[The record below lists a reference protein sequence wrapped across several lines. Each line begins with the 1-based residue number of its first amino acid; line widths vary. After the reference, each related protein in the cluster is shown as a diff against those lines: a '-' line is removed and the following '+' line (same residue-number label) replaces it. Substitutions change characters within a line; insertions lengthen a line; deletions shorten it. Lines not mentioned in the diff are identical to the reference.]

1 MARPLYRKYAGTAL
15 VHLLLALRQAIDML
29 YEEGLENVFA
39 TACFAKRCGARSPKW
54 AEGQYSLSTSRKP
67 ASEPTR

>member
-1 MARPLYRKYAGTAL
+1 

-39 TACFAKRCGARSPKW
+39 TACFKAVRRAVAKMGRGPVLGFNVSK
-54 AEGQYSLSTSRKP
+54 L